1 MYTQSIHMKDIFE
14 NRMVCEDCNQETRK
28 VTLTKNGFQL
38 RSWQCPA
45 CKQAWIHPA
54 DQAEYDRF
62 SELRKK
68 RFNVKLRMV
77 GNSYTI
83 SIPREI
89 IDFESEMKNE
99 MIKMEKIISLFLE
112 EPEKLSI
119 YFGRNLYNDEEGE
132 EIQ

>member
-1 MYTQSIHMKDIFE
+1 MKDIFE
-14 NRMVCEDCNQETRK
+14 NRMVCEACNQETRK
-28 VTLTKNGFQL
+28 ITLTKNGFQL
-38 RSWQCPA
+38 RSWQCPS
-45 CKQAWIHPA
+45 CKQAWAHPA

-62 SELRKK
+62 MELRSR

-89 IDFESEMKNE
+89 IDFENE
-99 MIKMEKIISLFLE
+99 MRQEMMDMEKIISLFLE

-119 YFGRNLYNDEEGE
+119 YFGRNVYNGEEDEEE
-132 EIQ
+132 DDSQ